1 MAIDT
6 MKLVAKSP
14 CRVDLAG
21 GTLDIWPLYLNHDGA
36 VTVNFAVNL
45 YTHAT
50 IETRNDRKIVLET
63 LDLGGREEFES
74 IDHLV
79 STKKYK
85 LPLLAHALRWYR
97 PEVGLNLVTNSEA
110 PAGAG
115 ISGSSSLLITLG
127 AALNKLTKRGYSLE
141 KIREV
146 AQNVEA
152 QIIQVPTGCQDYYP
166 AMHGGVS
173 AIELGCAG
181 IARKEI
187 HVSHADLVSRG
198 VLVYTGKPR
207 NSGVNNWEVTKA
219 YIDGDK
225 TVRRN
230 FEKIANISSAMR
242 AAVEKADWNEAGRL
256 LREEWSFRRKNA
268 PTISTE
274 LIDALAE
281 KTRKAGANGLKVC
294 GAGGGGCCFV
304 LVDPGAKTKVSDI
317 VRSLGAEV
325 LNFEV
330 APAGVQ
336 VKTK

>member
-1 MAIDT
+1 
-6 MKLVAKSP
+6 MKLIAKSP

-21 GTLDIWPLYLNHDGA
+21 GTLDIWPLYLNHPNA

-45 YTHAT
+45 YTNAT
-50 IETRNDRKIVLET
+50 ITTRDDQRIVLEST
-63 LDLGGREEFES
+63 DQKAREEFASLDE
-74 IDHLV
+74 LLAA
-79 STKKYK
+79 KRYQ
-85 LPLLAHALRWYR
+85 LPLLAYALRWYK
-97 PEVGLNLVTNSEA
+97 PAMGLNLTTHSEA

-127 AALNKLTKRGYSLE
+127 AALNKLTARKYSLE

-146 AQNVEA
+146 AQNIEA

-166 AMHGGVS
+166 AMYGSVS
-173 AIELGCAG
+173 AVELSCEG

-187 HVSHADLVSRG
+187 PVSHAEIAARG

-207 NSGVNNWEVTKA
+207 NSGINNWEVTKA

-230 FEKIANISSAMR
+230 FDKISAIANGMR
-242 AAVEKADWNEAGRL
+242 GALEKSDFDEAGRL

-274 LIDALAE
+274 LIDAIAE
-281 KTRKAGANGLKVC
+281 KSRKAGALGMKVC
-294 GAGGGGCCFV
+294 GAGGGGCVFL
-304 LVDPGAKTKVSDI
+304 LVKPGAKAKVEDLI
-317 VRSLGAEV
+317 RSLGAEV
-325 LNFEV
+325 LPFAV
-330 APAGVQ
+330 APAGVS
-336 VKTK
+336 VKQSA